1 MEFTGSMIINSV
13 LLGLGLAMD
22 AFSVSVIN
30 GMNEPGMSKRRMLGI
45 AAVFALFQILMPLIG
60 WFLVEKALE
69 VFDAL
74 KGVVPWVAAGLL
86 IYIGGKM
93 LLDGIRKKEEEVQ
106 TAVSFGGLMLQ
117 GIATSIDALSAG
129 LTMAGEQWSQ
139 ALTEAGIIGGITFIV
154 CVAGVWI
161 GRKAGKVFNHKAS
174 ILGGTVLIAI
184 AVKTIVTTLIGG

>member
-45 AAVFALFQILMPLIG
+45 AAVFAIFQILMPLIG

-174 ILGGTVLIAI
+174 IFGGTVLIAI
-184 AVKTIVTTLIGG
+184 AVKIIVTTLIGG

>member
-184 AVKTIVTTLIGG
+184 AVKIIVTTLIGG